1 MHDAKPDRIEGI
13 NSQFKNNSWR
23 IQYSPFNMDKTT
35 RLKVSMKIEDLMD
48 FVNQLVLTHLY
59 INSTQQKQNTH
70 SSYIHMEHSPEQT
83 SARP

>member
-48 FVNQLVLTHLY
+48 FINQLVLTHL
-59 INSTQQKQNTH
+59 
-70 SSYIHMEHSPEQT
+70 
-83 SARP
+83 